1 MAGKKIPV
9 TVSPDTWVRLDT
21 LLKEVKAC
29 ISPMAARALDRSM
42 ICHQAIRDLLDK
54 YENDPAAL
62 AAKLGFSAQAP
73 K

>member
-9 TVSPDTWVRLDT
+9 TASPDTWSRLDL
-21 LLKEVKAC
+21 LLKTVRAC
-29 ISPMAARALDRSM
+29 ISPMAARALDRST

-54 YENDPAAL
+54 YESDPAAL
-62 AAKLGFSAQAP
+62 ATKLGFSAQAP